1 MTGVEQESGVV
12 ESIRGVASSP
22 PHVSWTSRFALLG
35 VSALLLMAVACKPEN
50 RPQVETIGGAGAVS
64 ISGAD
69 ESAGGPPS
77 GIRYTPT
84 TPQDLAAQAG
94 NDLRDLRSVM
104 NVAIDGRPVDWTRA
118 TQFYEAGRNQK
129 RPDGSIR
136 SLASLADADAHA
148 LFPDGAKVYGRA
160 NFIDAMIRDGL
171 TGTGSAAGLSDDAR
185 RQYVDRGVSMVIY
198 ARALNSMNRAKV
210 ALDAKTPGA
219 PAALDEAWAYITGVI
234 DADAQ
239 RPFGLLQTAINLE
252 TDLKLNGKLTRPLEA
267 AFITALAAA
276 QKGDVA
282 TFDKYTTEARGELA
296 AIFYLS
302 TLKPARALE
311 STSNADARASL
322 LADGWTAFQPIRATV
337 TAVSPGAANAVQAAY
352 TKPSSGAWTAADT
365 QAVYQALNE
374 AAVLQ
379 ALGIPAPLQLKQ
391 PPAAQ

>member
-1 MTGVEQESGVV
+1 MTGVEQESGVLGN
-12 ESIRGVASSP
+12 IRGVDRP
-22 PHVSWTSRFALLG
+22 PARTSWASRFALLVAG
-35 VSALLLMAVACKPEN
+35 ALLIAVACKGEN

-84 TPQDLAAQAG
+84 TAQDLAAQAG
-94 NDLRDLRSVM
+94 NDLRDLRSVI

-118 TQFYEAGRNQK
+118 TQFYESGRNQK
-129 RPDGSIR
+129 RADGSIR
-136 SLASLADADAHA
+136 SLASLADADAHSI
-148 LFPDGAKVYGRA
+148 FPDGAKVFGRA

-171 TGTGSAAGLSDDAR
+171 TGTGSAAGLPDDAR

-198 ARALNSMNRAKV
+198 ARALQSMGRAKA
-210 ALDAKTPGA
+210 ALDAKGPGA
-219 PAALDEAWAYITGVI
+219 PAALDEAWAYVTGVV
-234 DADAQ
+234 DSDGQ

-252 TDLKLNGKLTRPLEA
+252 TDLKLNGKLSRPLEA
-267 AFITALAAA
+267 AFITSLAAA
-276 QKGDVA
+276 QKGDIA

-296 AIFYLS
+296 AIFYLA
-302 TLKPARALE
+302 TLKPAKMLE
-311 STSNADARASL
+311 GASNVDARASL

-337 TAVSPGAANAVQAAY
+337 VIASASAASTVQSAY
-352 TKPSSGAWTAADT
+352 TKPPSSAWAGADT

-374 AAVLQ
+374 ASVLQ

-391 PPAAQ
+391 PPAAS